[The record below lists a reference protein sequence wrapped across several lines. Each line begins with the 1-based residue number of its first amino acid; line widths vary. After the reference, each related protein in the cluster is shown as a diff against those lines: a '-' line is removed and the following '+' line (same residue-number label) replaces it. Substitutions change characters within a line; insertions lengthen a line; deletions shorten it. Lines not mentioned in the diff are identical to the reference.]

1 METLILRAKTKSQ
14 LKTIKAV
21 AGALNIEYRSVDEE
35 EDRALGKLMEN
46 TKGDFMTPS
55 QQAEFEKIIFS
66 HLEE

>member
-1 METLILRAKTKSQ
+1 
-14 LKTIKAV
+14 
-21 AGALNIEYRSVDEE
+21 
-35 EDRALGKLMEN
+35 MEN

>member
-1 METLILRAKTKSQ
+1 
-14 LKTIKAV
+14 
-21 AGALNIEYRSVDEE
+21 LNIEYRSVDEE